1 MPRPIR
7 CRRICC
13 HPDSTFFKPRGI
25 PLSELDIVELRL
37 DEYEALRLADHEGQS
52 QSVAAKSMEIS
63 QPTFNRIV
71 GSARRKIA
79 EAIIE
84 GKALKID
91 TKNDHVSKRSERK

>member
-1 MPRPIR
+1 
-7 CRRICC
+7 
-13 HPDSTFFKPRGI
+13 
-25 PLSELDIVELRL
+25 LDIVELRL

>member
-1 MPRPIR
+1 MPRPER

-37 DEYEALRLADHEGQS
+37 DEYETVRLADYEGLAQS
-52 QSVAAKSMEIS
+52 AAAKSMNIS

-71 GSARRKIA
+71 GRARKKIA
-79 EAIIE
+79 EAIIH
-84 GKALKID
+84 GKALRID
-91 TKNDHVSKRSERK
+91 TEKSQLDQRSEKK

>member
-84 GKALKID
+84 GKALRID